1 MHKNKLYAKISEKG
15 GLYMRELLKKCL
27 VEFIGAFFLIFT
39 IGCSYFPNGRGAF
52 PPLAIGFVLMVLVYM
67 GGHVSG
73 GHYNPAVSFAAAIR
87 GALKWKDFVPY
98 MLAQFLG
105 GGLAAFL
112 VTYIVAIPPYSN
124 ETQYSI
130 LPMMICEFL
139 FTFLLCYTVLQT
151 ATSKKNAGNSYY
163 GLAIGSVLLVALLAT
178 IGTCYGAFNPAVALG
193 LILMGL
199 AQIKLTLWTVLANFL
214 AGAAA
219 AGIYKITEAE

>member
-1 MHKNKLYAKISEKG
+1 M
-15 GLYMRELLKKCL
+15 
-27 VEFIGAFFLIFT
+27 
-39 IGCSYFPNGRGAF
+39 
-52 PPLAIGFVLMVLVYM
+52 
-67 GGHVSG
+67 
-73 GHYNPAVSFAAAIR
+73 
-87 GALKWKDFVPY
+87 
-98 MLAQFLG
+98 
-105 GGLAAFL
+105 
-112 VTYIVAIPPYSN
+112 
-124 ETQYSI
+124 
-130 LPMMICEFL
+130 
-139 FTFLLCYTVLQT
+139 CYTVLQT

>member
-1 MHKNKLYAKISEKG
+1 MFLFSKRQRSFPAFGNRFCFDGIS
-15 GLYMRELLKKCL
+15 
-27 VEFIGAFFLIFT
+27 
-39 IGCSYFPNGRGAF
+39 
-52 PPLAIGFVLMVLVYM
+52 
-67 GGHVSG
+67 
-73 GHYNPAVSFAAAIR
+73 
-87 GALKWKDFVPY
+87 VPY

-178 IGTCYGAFNPAVALG
+178 I
-193 LILMGL
+193 LMGL